1 MIVFSHWLPITV
13 DEKKGRT
20 VNKITQ
26 ALQDFLTE
34 LASYGLDALLARAQ
48 TWYARFED
56 FSEQEILVPISEQQV
71 NDALAQFVTKKV
83 DAVLDLHLDLHDN
96 WLRLH
101 TTVNVKGVFAR
112 LAVNLRLVHVQL
124 DRDRQR
130 LVFGQLSN
138 TEVLALHT
146 DSYLKTQ
153 AIRAALWGWQDVL
166 GRDPLGMILGKAKL
180 TTQKDDILYLDL
192 ARWLRKN
199 EKIMDTL
206 NKVQINHG
214 LLAEDQLLLKAQVN
228 IGEIINLGSA
238 QVVITED
245 DNPNNPD
252 PNRPTP
258 TDNLTTTPTAHP
270 DGLPPAQSKAVYVA
284 A

>member
-13 DEKKGRT
+13 DEKKGHT

-146 DSYLKTQ
+146 NSYLKTQ

>member
-48 TWYARFED
+48 DWYARFED

-228 IGEIINLGSA
+228 IGEIINLGSG

-252 PNRPTP
+252 PTRPTP

>member
-13 DEKKGRT
+13 DEKKGHT

>member
-1 MIVFSHWLPITV
+1 M
-13 DEKKGRT
+13 
-20 VNKITQ
+20 NKRTQ
-26 ALQDFLTE
+26 ALQDFLTD
-34 LASYGLDALLARAQ
+34 LANQGLNALLAKTQ
-48 TWYARFED
+48 DWYARFED
-56 FSEQEILVPISEQQV
+56 FSEQEILLPISEQQV
-71 NDALAQFVTKKV
+71 NDALAQYVTKKV
-83 DAVLDLHLDLHDN
+83 AAILDLHLDLHDS

-101 TTVNVKGVFAR
+101 TTVNVKGIFAQ

-138 TEVLALHT
+138 TEVLVLHT

-153 AIRAALWGWQDVL
+153 AIRAALWGFQGVL
-166 GRDPLGMILGKAKL
+166 KRDPLGLALGRANL
-180 TTQKDDILYLDL
+180 ATQKDDILYLDL

-214 LLAEDQLLLKAQVN
+214 LLAEEQLLLKAQVN
-228 IGEIINLGSA
+228 ISEIINLGSG

-245 DNPNNPD
+245 DNPDNPNND
-252 PNRPTP
+252 PNSPTP
-258 TDNLTTTPTAHP
+258 SDKLTDKDTDHT
-270 DGLPPAQSKAVYVA
+270 DEVDPAPSQTVYVA

>member
-1 MIVFSHWLPITV
+1 M
-13 DEKKGRT
+13 
-20 VNKITQ
+20 TQ
-26 ALQDFLTE
+26 PLHDFLTQ
-34 LASYGLDALLARAQ
+34 LTSQTFDALLSRAQ
-48 TWYARFED
+48 DWYARLED
-56 FSEQEILVPISEQQV
+56 FTEQEILVPISEQQV
-71 NDALAQFVTKKV
+71 NDALAQFVTKNV

-101 TTVNVKGVFAR
+101 TTVNIKGIFAR

-138 TEVLALHT
+138 TEVLAFHT
-146 DSYLKTQ
+146 DHYLKTQ
-153 AIRAALWGWQDVL
+153 AIRAALWGMQDVFK
-166 GRDPLGMILGKAKL
+166 RDPLGLILGKVNL
-180 TTQKDDILYLDL
+180 TTQKDEILYLDL

-199 EKIMDTL
+199 EKIMDAL

-214 LLAEDQLLLKAQVN
+214 LLAEQQLLLKAKAN
-228 IGEIINLGSA
+228 LNEIINLGTD

-245 DNPNNPD
+245 DNPNNP
-252 PNRPTP
+252 NHLATSTSNAEP
-258 TDNLTTTPTAHP
+258 TDE
-270 DGLPPAQSKAVYVA
+270 LPLAKSDSDNVNVA